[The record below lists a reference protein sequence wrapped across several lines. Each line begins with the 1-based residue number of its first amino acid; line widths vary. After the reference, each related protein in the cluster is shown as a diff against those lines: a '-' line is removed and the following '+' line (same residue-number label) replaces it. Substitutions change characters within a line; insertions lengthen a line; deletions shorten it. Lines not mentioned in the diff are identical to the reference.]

1 MNVSV
6 MKILVLGVV
15 AAGASIAASAS
26 AVTVA
31 NASFEAP
38 VLGSG
43 FAYNPVVAGNVFN
56 TSSGIQGNGSAWSF
70 VAAPDGVQ
78 TAFLQSYFSSFGTVA
93 MAVTGLQNGGSYQLT
108 FSIADRPGYG
118 DNPLTVYFDATNLG
132 TYTATNVLWATHT
145 TSTFV
150 ASGTTATLFFAT
162 AGNTGYDAGIGLD
175 AVSIA
180 SVSGAVPEPA
190 SWALMIGGFGLVGG
204 ALRRRRS
211 AALMA

>member
-1 MNVSV
+1 MSVSGL
-6 MKILVLGVV
+6 KALVLGAV
-15 AAGASIAASAS
+15 AAGASIAVSAS

-56 TSSGIQGNGSAWSF
+56 ASSGIQGNGSAWGF

-78 TAFLQSYFSSFGTVA
+78 TAFLQSYSTSFGSVA
-93 MAVTGLQNGGSYQLT
+93 MDVTGLQNGASYTLT

-118 DNPLTVYFDATNLG
+118 DNPLTVRFNAINLG
-132 TYTATNVLWATHT
+132 TYAATSTLWATHT
-145 TSTFV
+145 TGTFV
-150 ASGTTATLFFAT
+150 ATGTTATLLFEAS
-162 AGNTGYDAGIGLD
+162 GNTGYDAGIGLD

-180 SVSGAVPEPA
+180 GVPGAVPEPA
-190 SWALMIGGFGLVGG
+190 SWALMIGGFGLVGS

-211 AALMA
+211 VALTA